1 MKGGGR
7 DSGRDVSLTYTP
19 GGENKMSTIESL
31 PYSVLFNGQL
41 YIHTRGGQKSH
52 CSIQFYY
59 PVLHSISLLLM
70 CYCRIAA
77 VNMKGTTNGVEARRL
92 SKQALPVV
100 YGSYTMAHK
109 YTKYCTK
116 GQSLVYG

>member
-1 MKGGGR
+1 M
-7 DSGRDVSLTYTP
+7 VSFIYPLEEDKKVIAVY
-19 GGENKMSTIESL
+19 N
-31 PYSVLFNGQL
+31 
-41 YIHTRGGQKSH
+41 
-52 CSIQFYY
+52 SI
-59 PVLHSISLLLM
+59 ILLLM